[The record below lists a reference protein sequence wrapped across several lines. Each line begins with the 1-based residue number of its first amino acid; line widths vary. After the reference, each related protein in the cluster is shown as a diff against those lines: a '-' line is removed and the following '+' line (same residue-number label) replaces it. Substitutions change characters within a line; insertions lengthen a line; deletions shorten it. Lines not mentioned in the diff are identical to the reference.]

1 MQRQSE
7 AATAREELAPYLGVR
22 ASALG
27 RRWVERPFDASAA
40 FAIAQRLKTGE
51 IVGRLLSARGV
62 DLALAERYLNPSLK
76 SDLPDPSVVAD
87 MDKAAVRL
95 AGAVRAGEPIAIFGD
110 YDVDGATS
118 SALLVRF
125 LRAAGSEPLIY
136 IPDRLSEGYG
146 PNVAAMTKLAR
157 DGAKVIVTVDCGTQA
172 HVALEAAA
180 EAGSD
185 VIVCDHHLP
194 GEALPRAFAIV
205 NPNRHD
211 DVSGLGQLA
220 AVGVA
225 FLLCVATNRALREA
239 GWFATREAPDLRKWL
254 SLVALGTVA
263 DVVPLTGLNR
273 AFVFKGLEA
282 ARQGH
287 VGGVAALMEVAGV
300 KGHIE
305 PYHLGFVLG
314 PRVNA
319 GGRVG
324 RCDLGARLLSTD
336 DLSEAQAIAGELD
349 VLNQQRRLLE
359 QATVDEAI
367 AVVESDASMRAAPV
381 LVVAQE
387 GWHPGVIGIVA
398 GRLKERY
405 AKPAVVIAINDGIG
419 KGSARSINGAD
430 LGSAMVAARE
440 AGILIN
446 GGGHAMAAG
455 LTIEPGRV
463 GDLSA
468 YLASAL
474 GAICAAS
481 NEGRELVFDGAI
493 AAGGATAELCALIAK
508 CGPFGAGNSE
518 PLFVLP
524 SLRIVYASIVGEQHV
539 RCTAT
544 GSDGAK
550 ISGIAFR
557 AAQSAL
563 GPVLLNSKGRPVHI
577 AASLK
582 AEEWRGEVRVQMMVR
597 DAAFAA

>member
-1 MQRQSE
+1 MERQGE
-7 AATAREELAPYLGVR
+7 AATNREDAAAYLGVR
-22 ASALG
+22 VSALG
-27 RRWVERPFDASAA
+27 RRWIERPFDASLA

-51 IVGRLLSARGV
+51 IVGRLLAARGV
-62 DLALAERYLNPSLK
+62 GLAGAESYLNPSLK
-76 SDLPDPSVVAD
+76 NDLPDPRIVAD
-87 MDKAAVRL
+87 MDKAATRL
-95 AGAVRAGEPIAIFGD
+95 AQAIQTREGIAIFGD

-118 SALLVRF
+118 SALLARF
-125 LRAAGSEPLIY
+125 LRAVGAEPIVY

-146 PNVAAMTKLAR
+146 PNVPAMTKLAC
-157 DGAKVIVTVDCGTQA
+157 DGAKLIVTVDCGTQA
-172 HVALEAAA
+172 PAALAAA
-180 EAGSD
+180 RDAGAD

-194 GEALPRAFAIV
+194 GEVLPPAYALV

-211 DVSGLGQLA
+211 DTSGLGQLA

-225 FLLCVATNRALREA
+225 FLLCVATNRVLREA
-239 GWFATREAPDLRKWL
+239 GWYATRDAPDLRKWL

-263 DVVPLTGLNR
+263 DVVPLIGLNR
-273 AFVFKGLEA
+273 AFVVKGLEA
-282 ARQGH
+282 ARGGH
-287 VGGVAALMEVAGV
+287 VGGVAALMEVAAL
-300 KGHIE
+300 KGDIE

-324 RCDLGARLLSTD
+324 RCDLGARLLATD
-336 DLSEAQAIAGELD
+336 DMGEALSIARELD

-367 AVVESDASMRAAPV
+367 ALVESDAALRAAPV

-405 AKPAVVIAINDGIG
+405 SKPAVVIAVNDGVG

-430 LGSAMVAARE
+430 LGSAIVAARE
-440 AGILIN
+440 AGVLIN

-455 LTIEPGRV
+455 LTIAPERI

-468 YLASAL
+468 HLAESL
-474 GAICAAS
+474 GAVCATS
-481 NEGRELVFDGAI
+481 REGRELVIDGAVS
-493 AAGGATAELCALIAK
+493 AAGATADLCALIAK
-508 CGPFGAGNSE
+508 CGPFGAGNVE

-524 SLRIVYASIVGEQHV
+524 SLRIAYASIVGEQHV
-539 RCTAT
+539 RCTMT
-544 GSDGAK
+544 GPDGAR

-557 AAQSAL
+557 AVQSAL
-563 GPVLLNSKGRPVHI
+563 GPALLSSKGRPVHI

-582 AEEWRGEVRVQMMVR
+582 AEEWRGEVRVQAMIK